1 MKDYPLKDRKILVV
15 EDDFSGTIYLNRILE
30 QKGAV
35 ILNAVSGLEAVNKVR
50 ENPDIDLVLMDIQLP
65 VMDGYKATFEIRQFR
80 PNLIIIA
87 QTAYDRAEDN
97 QILTESGFDDYITKP
112 ILGDELIRK
121 LISFLPK
128 INL

>member
-128 INL
+128 IIL